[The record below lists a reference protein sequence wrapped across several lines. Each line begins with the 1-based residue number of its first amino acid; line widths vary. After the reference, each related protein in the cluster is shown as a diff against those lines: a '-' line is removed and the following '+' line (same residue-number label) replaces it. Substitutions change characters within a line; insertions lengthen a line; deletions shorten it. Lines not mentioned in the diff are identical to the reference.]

1 MAKTDFRKE
10 YPSLKQ
16 NVNGVDI
23 DLTAEEYEATIAQWE
38 ANQAAQA
45 AEKAEEEAKATAKA
59 ALLSKL
65 GITAE
70 EAVLLL
76 S

>member
-23 DLTAEEYEATIAQWE
+23 DLTAEEYEATIAKWE
-38 ANQAAQA
+38 ANEAAKVAQ
-45 AEKAEEEAKATAKA
+45 EAEEKAKATAKA
-59 ALLSKL
+59 ELLSKL

-70 EAVLLL
+70 EAKLLL